1 LSSVCHIARAGTFAI
16 TDGETETHRVERL
29 IPGHTVFLL
38 TVFPL
43 FPSPVPSS
51 LPINPFSLPFL
62 LLPSSPLSCPM
73 LDNLLLSYTP
83 SSCPLLFL
91 RFSSPLPHSL
101 SAFPSCFPLST
112 PDNREVRFFFH
123 AVVKLYAVGVQQGA
137 LLQGLFFCKVVN
149 GFSWV
154 AKGSP
159 YPDGLPKAP
168 VFS

>member
-1 LSSVCHIARAGTFAI
+1 MSSVCHIARAGTFAI

-43 FPSPVPSS
+43 FPSPVPSA
-51 LPINPFSLPFL
+51 LPINPFSLPSL

-112 PDNREVRFFFH
+112 PDNREVRFFFMPLLNCMQL
-123 AVVKLYAVGVQQGA
+123 AYSRVPSSRGFFSVK
-137 LLQGLFFCKVVN
+137 
-149 GFSWV
+149 W
-154 AKGSP
+154 
-159 YPDGLPKAP
+159 
-168 VFS
+168 